1 MNKEE
6 NDIQRSLGRI
16 ESDVKA
22 TRRDITETKENIKD
36 LAKKMEI
43 LPVIKD
49 KIENHLEH
57 HKIMSNRLFYIMLAV
72 FGAILSYFGWIIKT
86 LK

>member
-1 MNKEE
+1 MKNGK

-16 ESDVKA
+16 EGGVKA
-22 TRRDITETKENIKD
+22 MRADIMETKQDIKN
-36 LAKKMEI
+36 LGKEVEI

-49 KIENHLEH
+49 KLENHLEH
-57 HKIMSNRLFYIMLAV
+57 HKIMSSRFFYIMLAV
-72 FGAILSYFGWIIKT
+72 FSAILGYFGWVIKT

>member
-16 ESDVKA
+16 EGDTKAMRADIIETKQDVK
-22 TRRDITETKENIKD
+22 N

-49 KIENHLEH
+49 KLENHLEH